1 MDDIQITL
9 SKFKRYALLIV
20 FLVGCILCFFP
31 FKDDVKTISLS
42 IGCSLIAT
50 AIATYVMQPTDD
62 ALLKEHTKAVLTE
75 LGIDVTT
82 QQRENR
88 ARSFT
93 SFTAADQFESV
104 LDKELE
110 AIKVNKPH
118 QVGQHGV
125 EQLDYYIDLIGASC
139 NPDTAIRFARL
150 LSTFWR
156 KNSSDPSIVSR
167 PEFDFV
173 VTPKGGSP
181 ILGYEFAKLCNKPF
195 VLHENKDRIHGDP
208 DNARTRLNFYGTLP
222 PNGTAIIVDDSTTG
236 GTMVMEAAKDLKRYG
251 FNVYTCLVVF
261 APQVKHSKEVLQQAN
276 PPLQLVALK
285 KTHLPKN
292 EESTGSK

>member
-118 QVGQHGV
+118 
-125 EQLDYYIDLIGASC
+125 
-139 NPDTAIRFARL
+139 
-150 LSTFWR
+150 
-156 KNSSDPSIVSR
+156 
-167 PEFDFV
+167 
-173 VTPKGGSP
+173 
-181 ILGYEFAKLCNKPF
+181 
-195 VLHENKDRIHGDP
+195 
-208 DNARTRLNFYGTLP
+208 
-222 PNGTAIIVDDSTTG
+222 
-236 GTMVMEAAKDLKRYG
+236 
-251 FNVYTCLVVF
+251 
-261 APQVKHSKEVLQQAN
+261 
-276 PPLQLVALK
+276 
-285 KTHLPKN
+285 
-292 EESTGSK
+292 